1 MELNYS
7 HDELLP
13 PPLEQE
19 QTMVDRKLDG
29 SGIEALVFDMDGTLV
44 DSEHL
49 HYKAWKKT
57 LGRQNVEDFPYDEF
71 VAYVG
76 ASNEQLA
83 EDYIVSERIPVT
95 VDELVGQKQLVYL
108 EMIAGIELLPG
119 VRKTIEQFH
128 GTLRL
133 AVASSSHR
141 IELDRILNTLG
152 LSECFEQV
160 VGGDMVHRK
169 KPDPEI
175 YLKTCDLL
183 GLKPSSCVAF
193 EDSETG
199 VAAARD
205 AGMLTVAIPHGLS
218 MHHDF
223 GDADLVVEQM
233 DEVAVSLLQ
242 RFVS

>member
-1 MELNYS
+1 
-7 HDELLP
+7 
-13 PPLEQE
+13 
-19 QTMVDRKLDG
+19 MVEGKRGG
-29 SGIEALVFDMDGTLV
+29 SKIEALVFDMDGTLV

-49 HYKAWKKT
+49 HYKSWKET
-57 LGRQNVEDFPYDEF
+57 LARKNVEKFPYDDF

-83 EDYIVSERIPVT
+83 EDYVLSERIPVT
-95 VDELVGQKQLVYL
+95 VDELVHQKQLIYL

-119 VRKTIEQFH
+119 VRKTVEQFH

-133 AVASSSHR
+133 AVASSSHL
-141 IELDRILNTLG
+141 IELDRILETLG

-160 VGGDMVHRK
+160 VGGDMVRRK

-175 YLKTCDLL
+175 YLKTCGLL

-199 VAAARD
+199 VVAAKN

-218 MHHDF
+218 RHHDF
-223 GDADLVVEQM
+223 GDADLVVAQM
-233 DEVAVSLLQ
+233 DEVAGSLLQ